1 MRTPSSKKIPFPP
14 TNVVNAYHRSI
25 STRTSVHSTTG
36 DRIVQLGVSPQVQR
50 HLYQARAMR
59 NELEELKKR
68 RREAMSALDNEKLAG
83 NSIENLEV
91 VDSLLRFTI
100 IARICTTITTI
111 ARIARFCNTVTINC
125 LGMWLDANK
134 YLLK

>member
-1 MRTPSSKKIPFPP
+1 MRTPESKKIPFPP

-91 VDSLLRFTI
+91 VDSLLRT
-100 IARICTTITTI
+100 
-111 ARIARFCNTVTINC
+111 NC
-125 LGMWLDANK
+125 LGMWVGDITSRNSLDTRST
-134 YLLK
+134 